1 MFWKEIIG
9 ITATLFILVS
19 MLFNTLSF
27 KGSLFMRILNI
38 IGSMIFVVYGILL
51 PAISTA
57 VLNAVLIFV
66 NGFHLIKLIKDN
78 KKNKRRITNEKV
90 YWRI

>member
-27 KGSLFMRILNI
+27 RGSLFMRILNI

-57 VLNAVLIFV
+57 VLNGVLIFV

-78 KKNKRRITNEKV
+78 KKQKENN
-90 YWRI
+90 